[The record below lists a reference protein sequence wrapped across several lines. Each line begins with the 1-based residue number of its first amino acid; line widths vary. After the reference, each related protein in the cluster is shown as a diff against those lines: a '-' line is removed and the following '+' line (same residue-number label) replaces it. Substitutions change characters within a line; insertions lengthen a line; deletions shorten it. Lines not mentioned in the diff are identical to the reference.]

1 MPLYPRRLRAMGVG
15 SSAHR
20 GFQDGRN
27 RYQGRCLGPR
37 EALVFVLFGPRPPD
51 GPGSAPRL
59 LAPYAGLLS
68 STSAYVEKVRPQ
80 FLSLRQLSQSRVF
93 SRRVRWQLSPVVLA
107 ISNSSSGLPT
117 GKVALFFSE
126 MPVSLRT
133 SGLHPFGTVLK
144 IRSFRGT

>member
-1 MPLYPRRLRAMGVG
+1 MVALAAPLPGTTYAGARWTTLGYAEKVG
-15 SSAHR
+15 S
-20 GFQDGRN
+20 
-27 RYQGRCLGPR
+27 
-37 EALVFVLFGPRPPD
+37 
-51 GPGSAPRL
+51 
-59 LAPYAGLLS
+59 
-68 STSAYVEKVRPQ
+68 Q

-107 ISNSSSGLPT
+107 ISNSSSGLPP

>member
-1 MPLYPRRLRAMGVG
+1 VPCVRGGLVGPTGLLAAVKAGCRAISEKVG
-15 SSAHR
+15 S
-20 GFQDGRN
+20 
-27 RYQGRCLGPR
+27 
-37 EALVFVLFGPRPPD
+37 
-51 GPGSAPRL
+51 
-59 LAPYAGLLS
+59 
-68 STSAYVEKVRPQ
+68 Q